1 MSPFGECGYRRRD
14 SGFRRNGNSFNFA
27 AYLFSISPLSIPAPS
42 SSHSPP
48 SSHSRESGNLPVYG
62 ARRAMHGLHRF
73 LPNAVRALPAHRIGR
88 FPLSREW
95 KGGGR
100 EWKYG
105 SGDGNNYFHSG
116 ESWNLNLATARIF
129 REAEHCNCRLSAN
142 AAIAAEIPAFAGME
156 ILLISP
162 PISFLF
168 PLFPFPPPPLSIPPL
183 FPFPR
188 KRESPCVW
196 GKTGYARLA
205 PIPSQCGA
213 GVARTQNREIPA
225 FAGMG
230 NWGEWGIGGNE
241 NTDIIPPPSALFAA
255 GKRKRESGRK

>member
-1 MSPFGECGYRRRD
+1 MEVWEWGRQQLLPFRRKPESHSRDSENFPRSGTLQWSPFGECGYRRRD

-27 AYLFSISPLSIPAPS
+27 AYLFSISPLSIPAPFS
-42 SSHSPP
+42 
-48 SSHSRESGNLPVYG
+48 
-62 ARRAMHGLHRF
+62 
-73 LPNAVRALPAHRIGR
+73 
-88 FPLSREW
+88 
-95 KGGGR
+95 
-100 EWKYG
+100 
-105 SGDGNNYFHSG
+105 FHS
-116 ESWNLNLATARIF
+116 
-129 REAEHCNCRLSAN
+129 
-142 AAIAAEIPAFAGME
+142 
-156 ILLISP
+156 
-162 PISFLF
+162 
-168 PLFPFPPPPLSIPPL
+168 PPL

-230 NWGEWGIGGNE
+230 KWGEWGIGGNE

-255 GKRKRESGRK
+255 GKRKRESETK